1 MKGRLFFFI
10 SIVLLGCVLLSL
22 NCSNPT
28 KKEQSTESPKTGED
42 LEKEKVLKIAEEI
55 AFKEYG
61 NVIKNEL
68 PLKARLV
75 GDSVW
80 IIEGTLP
87 QGADGGT
94 VYIEL
99 RKGDNKLLRIT
110 HYK

>member
-1 MKGRLFFFI
+1 MKSKFFFFI
-10 SIVLLGCVLLSL
+10 SILLLVCGLNL

-28 KKEQSTESPKTGED
+28 KKEPSTEAPKTGED
-42 LEKEKVLKIAEEI
+42 LEKEKVLMVAEEI

-68 PLKARLV
+68 PLKAQLV
-75 GDSVW
+75 GDSIW
-80 IIEGTLP
+80 IIEGTLVK
-87 QGADGGT
+87 GADGGT

-99 RKGDNKLLRIT
+99 SKSDYRLLKIT